1 MSLSKEMCQ
10 PLSPEQTRFLEKTAS
25 QALGVLEEFTDDHI
39 TYGPTAL
46 QLLDEWIV
54 RSERKGPVSTVSR
67 AQIIAFLGKTFLHAH
82 GGHWATQM
90 QGDRQHLGVL
100 CPVVGPVEHVR
111 FIDITAQVNRRLHE
125 GIGASLALAY
135 LTASVDLKGRF

>member
-1 MSLSKEMCQ
+1 MSFSEGTCQ
-10 PLSPEQTRFLEKTAS
+10 PLSPEQTRFLEETAV

-39 TYGPTAL
+39 AYGPTAL

-54 RSERKGPVSTVSR
+54 RLERKGPVSTASR
-67 AQIIAFLGKTFLHAH
+67 AQIIAFIGKTFLHAH
-82 GGHWATQM
+82 GGYWATHM
-90 QGDRQHLGVL
+90 QGGRQHLGVL
-100 CPVVGPVEHVR
+100 CPVVGPGEQVR
-111 FIDITAQVNRRLHE
+111 FIDIIAQVNRRLHE